1 MLTLA
6 LGLSATFAILLYLQ
20 YLDRSWTAWANKKD
34 AEAGEFRTKY
44 LDALAS
50 ITSRAEAAEQLAASQ
65 ALTIHA
71 FRDSIGDRKLAEG
84 LAAQIVYLQ
93 ERLTESQRAVVTLT
107 DLRAGQAVVRQGQ
120 ATTETPEAPPRQT
133 LWALASGQGRP
144 TSSAPQLS
152 VSDLKKPHGD

>member
-6 LGLSATFAILLYLQ
+6 LGLSGALLLLLLAGLYRHA
-20 YLDRSWTAWANKKD
+20 DHTRKD
-34 AEAGEFRTKY
+34 FNTFRTKY

-71 FRDSIGDRKLAEG
+71 FRDSIGDRKLADG
-84 LAAQIVYLQ
+84 LASQIAYLQ

-120 ATTETPEAPPRQT
+120 SAPETPEAPPRQT